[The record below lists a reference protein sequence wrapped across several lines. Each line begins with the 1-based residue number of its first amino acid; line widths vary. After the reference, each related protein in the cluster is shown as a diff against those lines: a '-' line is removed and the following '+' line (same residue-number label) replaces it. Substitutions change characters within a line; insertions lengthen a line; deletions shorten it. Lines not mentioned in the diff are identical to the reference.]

1 MLLVDLTV
9 PDARL
14 AQVVTEYCAKF
25 GKVLSVKIHR
35 NQNPFAMVVMGDR
48 MQTYEVAAHF
58 AGSTVGTSALINLEQ
73 KP

>member
-1 MLLVDLTV
+1 MLLVDLKE

-14 AQVVTEYCAKF
+14 AQIVTEYCAKF
-25 GKVLSVKIHR
+25 GRVVSVKIHR
-35 NQNPFAMVVMGDR
+35 DQNPFAMVVMGDR

-58 AGSTVGTSALINLEQ
+58 EGSTIGTSALITLEQ

>member
-1 MLLVDLTV
+1 MLIVDLKE

-14 AQVVTEYCAKF
+14 AQVVTEHCAKF
-25 GKVLSVKIHR
+25 GKVASVKIHR
-35 NQNPFAMVVMGDR
+35 DPTTFAMVVMGDR

-58 AGSTVGTSALINLEQ
+58 GGSTIGTSALINLEQ